1 MFQQWSERARRRAQE
16 RADSRAI
23 SELRWQWRS
32 ACQGTPLAP
41 MIYTPSGPSRAA
53 PIIGHVNLGPPVTFT
68 VKIRPGQTIDDFRAA
83 APAIAPALGMA
94 ELEIT
99 PSAPQWV
106 KIVLVARRP
115 RVTVPDSLSELDV
128 EALKAGV

>member
-16 RADSRAI
+16 RADNTAI

-41 MIYTPSGPSRAA
+41 IIYTPSGPSRAV

-83 APAIAPALGMA
+83 APAIAPVFGVA
-94 ELEIT
+94 ELVIT
-99 PSAPQWV
+99 QSVPQWV
-106 KIVLVARRP
+106 KIVLVAHRP
-115 RVTVPDSLSELDV
+115 RVTVPDSLSELDI